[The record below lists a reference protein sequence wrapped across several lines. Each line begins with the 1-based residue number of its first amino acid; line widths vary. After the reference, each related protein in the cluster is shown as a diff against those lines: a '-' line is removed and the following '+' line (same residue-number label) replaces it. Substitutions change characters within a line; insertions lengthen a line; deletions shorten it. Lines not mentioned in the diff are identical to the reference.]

1 MVVVSDT
8 SPISGLYRIGHLHL
22 FRILYQKVIIP
33 EAVFQELLELKSF
46 GFDLEE
52 IFMATWIEVKSPT
65 NINNVAILQKEL
77 DLGEA
82 EAIVLAQELNAD
94 LLLMDEAIGRQ
105 VAKREG
111 MSVIGL
117 IGMLAEAKT
126 QGHILL
132 VKPIID
138 RLVTEANFRISPTLY
153 QMAVS
158 HAGE

>member
-52 IFMATWIEVKSPT
+52 ILMATWIEVKSPS

-111 MSVIGL
+111 MTVIGL
-117 IGMLAEAKT
+117 IGMLTDAKS
-126 QGHILL
+126 QGYVLM
-132 VKPIID
+132 VKPLLD
-138 RLVTEANFRISPTLY
+138 RLISEANFRISPALY
-153 QMAVS
+153 QMAVQY
-158 HAGE
+158 AGE